1 MVRTLAAGFF
11 ALLALPALAAVNV
24 FATVPEW
31 AALARELGGDKV
43 KVYAAT
49 HALQDPHRIEARP
62 SLLAQARS
70 AQLVVATGAD
80 LEIGWLPVVLRDSG
94 NAAIQPGQP
103 GYFEAARWVTPLEIP
118 ASLDRAQGDVHPE
131 GNPHLQLD
139 PRNILKVAAALTA
152 RLAQIDPANAKA
164 YQANG
169 QGFADRWQAAMVR
182 WERQGAVLKGVPVLV
197 HHRSFSYLLTWLG
210 LRETGTLEPKPGV
223 EPTSG
228 QLSEILARQ
237 QSQPAKMVLRAA
249 YQNDGPSQ
257 WIAGRAK
264 IPAVVLP
271 FTVGGSKEAQDL
283 FALYDETL
291 ARLLE
296 AVR

>member
-131 GNPHLQLD
+131 GNPHIQLD

-237 QSQPAKMVLRAA
+237 QSQPAKLVLRAA